1 MKYIKTYEIFKNFS
15 FLRKKKDPFST
26 PDLKDIVEDS
36 LIDLSD
42 LGFTIVVDIEM
53 NRVRDNV
60 GNPISS
66 DPSVKIKIHKKENSV
81 DYNEFNVSEI
91 LETLRFALPFL
102 QKEYGLELYDIS
114 YNEMGWTY
122 SRNKLYFN
130 NLRIIRIFFLRHS
143 FVTNISSWITN
154 NSGFPDH
161 VIKRM
166 MSVSMCP
173 QFNLW
178 TI

>member
-122 SRNKLYFN
+122 SRNKMSGTKKL
-130 NLRIIRIFFLRHS
+130 HS
-143 FVTNISSWITN
+143 YSKLKRVKDIPTKTVNIVLKDRT
-154 NSGFPDH
+154 F
-161 VIKRM
+161 
-166 MSVSMCP
+166 
-173 QFNLW
+173 
-178 TI
+178 